1 MEKKKKIIWLNL
13 LIYIYLFLPV
23 LIFVVGWLKWYWAL
37 PFGIL
42 MALACVKG
50 FTDSVQCDCF
60 LLEKSDFRIL
70 IKALFL
76 IILWVYLSGIGGWCY
91 QNSDHE
97 ARSAIFRALVEYD
110 WPVVSYDGSRGLI
123 YYIGFWLPA
132 ACFGKV
138 FGLEAGYTVQVIWAV
153 LGIFIVYYLICV
165 FRKKVELWPLV
176 FMIFFSGL
184 DYVGAWIL
192 GEAGTDLKIAQHLEW
207 WAVDFQFT
215 SMTAQLYWVF
225 NQAIP
230 AWVATIVIMTQ
241 KNCRN
246 MLFVLSLMMLS
257 STIPFVGLI
266 PIVVYLYIKRIRE
279 GRECWREIITFQNIV
294 GVFIIGGCTF
304 LYLIG
309 NVSGQ
314 MINKDNAEL
323 VIIEPMAGLLRYM
336 LFFFL
341 EFGIYL
347 CFVLQYRKK
356 DFLVYLLIIVLVLC
370 PFIKVGGG
378 HDFCM
383 RASVPALFILMLMGM
398 EAWESIRQSGRKYLL
413 VGYCV
418 VLLLGGKTAFNE
430 MHRSVRETYWRV
442 SNGES
447 VKYPEISIEN
457 QLLQFGNFSGE
468 ISGNWFFQY
477 LANTHKYNTD

>member
-184 DYVGAWIL
+184 DYVGAWIRS
-192 GEAGTDLKIAQHLEW
+192 EE
-207 WAVDFQFT
+207 
-215 SMTAQLYWVF
+215 
-225 NQAIP
+225 
-230 AWVATIVIMTQ
+230 
-241 KNCRN
+241 RR
-246 MLFVLSLMMLS
+246 
-257 STIPFVGLI
+257 VG
-266 PIVVYLYIKRIRE
+266 K
-279 GRECWREIITFQNIV
+279 EC
-294 GVFIIGGCTF
+294 
-304 LYLIG
+304 Y
-309 NVSGQ
+309 S
-314 MINKDNAEL
+314 
-323 VIIEPMAGLLRYM
+323 
-336 LFFFL
+336 
-341 EFGIYL
+341 
-347 CFVLQYRKK
+347 
-356 DFLVYLLIIVLVLC
+356 
-370 PFIKVGGG
+370 
-378 HDFCM
+378 
-383 RASVPALFILMLMGM
+383 
-398 EAWESIRQSGRKYLL
+398 
-413 VGYCV
+413 
-418 VLLLGGKTAFNE
+418 
-430 MHRSVRETYWRV
+430 
-442 SNGES
+442 
-447 VKYPEISIEN
+447 
-457 QLLQFGNFSGE
+457 
-468 ISGNWFFQY
+468 
-477 LANTHKYNTD
+477 